1 MSALLGLGMNSTDG
15 DSLDLSHI
23 EADGGQNR
31 SRMVDVSAKPVTS
44 REAVAQATLVFPE
57 GILPG
62 IRRGAGPKGPIEE
75 VARVAGILA
84 AKRTGDLIPMCH
96 PLGLDLVEILFGEVV
111 GDSNRLTITCTA
123 RCTGPTGVEM
133 EAMTGASVAALTVYD
148 MTKAASKGI
157 RIEEIMLLSKKGG
170 KSGVWSAS

>member
-1 MSALLGLGMNSTDG
+1 MNSSDG
-15 DSLDLSHI
+15 EFEGLSHI
-23 EADGGQNR
+23 EGGAGESR
-31 SRMVDVSAKPVTS
+31 SRMVDVSAKPTTQ
-44 REAVAQATLVFPE
+44 REAVAEARVQFPA
-57 GILPG
+57 GFLAQVLAG
-62 IRRGAGPKGPIEE
+62 KGPKGPIEE

-96 PLGLDLVEILFGEVV
+96 PLGLDFVEVLFEPAP
-111 GDSNRLTITCTA
+111 DHPDQLLIRCTA
-123 RCTGPTGVEM
+123 RCTGQTGVEM

-157 RIEEIMLLSKKGG
+157 QIVGIRLLSKKGG